1 MNLLTETVVCTLRAD
16 VEAIEWRA
24 KFSSVA
30 CPVFPNVNNLAGG
43 FAGISGNS
51 TCLCNL
57 HIESLVGEANLEC
70 RVGALVRCSLTAKGG
85 TLNGRGW
92 S

>member
-1 MNLLTETVVCTLRAD
+1 MV
-16 VEAIEWRA
+16 AIEWRA
-24 KFSSVA
+24 NFSVA
-30 CPVFPNVNNLAGG
+30 CPVFPNVNSLVGG

-57 HIESLVGEANLEC
+57 HIEITFGEANLEG
-70 RVGALVRCSLTAKGG
+70 RVGALARCGLTAKGG